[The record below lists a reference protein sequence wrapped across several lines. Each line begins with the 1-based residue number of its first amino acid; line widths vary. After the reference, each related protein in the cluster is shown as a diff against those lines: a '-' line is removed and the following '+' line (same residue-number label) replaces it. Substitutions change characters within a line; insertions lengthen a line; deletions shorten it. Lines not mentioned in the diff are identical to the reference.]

1 MTSQAQPILPPTA
14 PFPPDHIQALNG
26 VMASTNLEQ
35 RHWLSGFLAG
45 YQAAASPAVAP
56 APSPAKKIPLTI
68 AYATDSGNSEE
79 VAASAKKLAGKQ
91 GFAAKLVD
99 FADVTPADLA
109 KSKNLLI
116 VASTWGEGDPP
127 ERAAEAYQALMDDGA
142 SSFKGVNFSVL
153 ALGDS
158 SYVNFCEVGKRLDE
172 RLEQLGAT
180 RVADRIDADLDFE
193 DRASSWTGD
202 ALSRLVEI
210 AEPEVT
216 NGAATSADIVHLD
229 FPTSAYSKGNPFP
242 AEITELVNLN
252 GSRSAKETYHVE
264 LALEGSGLTFEPGD
278 SLGVIAENHQS
289 MVAEIMMAAGL
300 SGDSDLERRL
310 TTDFDITQLSKPVM
324 DAYAK
329 TTSNA
334 ALAELLEGDRW
345 QAYLPG
351 RQIIDLL
358 SEYPARLE
366 AEELLGLFRKLPP
379 RLYSVASS
387 QKAEPDLADLL
398 ISAVRYN
405 NQGRNREGVA
415 STFLA
420 DRRRAGDQLRVY
432 VKNNKNFRLPEDP
445 DRPVIMV
452 GPGTGV
458 APFRAF
464 LQERQA
470 TAAGGGNWLFFGDRT
485 YTHDFLYQLDW
496 QDFEKDG
503 VLDRIDVAFSRD
515 QPEKIYVQDRM
526 WEQRADLNAWLEEG
540 ASLYVC
546 GDEKAMAKDVD
557 ATFHRIIAD
566 QRGWSDDKAAEH
578 VSGLKKERRYL
589 RDVY

>member
-1 MTSQAQPILPPTA
+1 MTSQAQPTLPETA
-14 PFPPDHIQALNG
+14 PFPPDQLNALNS
-26 VMASTNLEQ
+26 VMAATNLEQ

-45 YQAAASPAVAP
+45 YQAASGPVAAP

-68 AYATDSGNSEE
+68 AYATDSGNAEE
-79 VAASAKKLAGKQ
+79 VAATAKKLAGKQ

-99 FADVTPADLA
+99 FADITPADLA

-127 ERAAEAYQALMDDGA
+127 ERATEAYHALMNEDA
-142 SSFKGVNFSVL
+142 PSFDGVNFSVL

-158 SYVNFCEVGKRLDE
+158 SYVNFCEVGRRIDE
-172 RLEQLGAT
+172 RLEQLGAC
-180 RVADRIDADLDFE
+180 RVAERIDADLDFE
-193 DRASSWTGD
+193 EPASAWTSGALDR
-202 ALSRLVEI
+202 LFEV
-210 AEPEVT
+210 AEPS
-216 NGAATSADIVHLD
+216 AAVSVSPSADVVHLD
-229 FPTSAYSKGNPFP
+229 FPTSAYSKANPFP
-242 AEITELVNLN
+242 AEISELVNLN
-252 GSRSAKETYHVE
+252 GSRSAKETYHIE
-264 LALEGSGLTFEPGD
+264 LSLEGSGLTFEPGD
-278 SLGVIAENHQS
+278 SLGIIAENHEA
-289 MVAEIMMAAGL
+289 MIAEVLMSVGL
-300 SGDSDLERRL
+300 PGNADLERRL
-310 TTDFDITQLSKPVM
+310 RTDVDITQLSKPVM
-324 DAYAK
+324 DAYA
-329 TTSNA
+329 NA
-334 ALAELLEGDRW
+334 TGDKALAELLASDRW

-358 SEYPARLE
+358 TDFPAKLE

-379 RLYSVASS
+379 RLYSIASS

-405 NQGRNREGVA
+405 SVGRDREGIA
-415 STFLA
+415 STFVA
-420 DRRRAGDQLRVY
+420 DRHKVGDQLKVY

-445 DRPVIMV
+445 DRPTIMI
-452 GPGTGV
+452 GPGTGI

-470 TAAGGGNWLFFGDRT
+470 TAAGGKNWLFFGDRS

-526 WEQRADLNAWLEEG
+526 WEQRADLFAWLEEG
-540 ASLYVC
+540 AALYVC

-557 ATFHRIIAD
+557 ATLHRIIAD
-566 QRGWSDDKAAEH
+566 QHGWSDDKTKEYVAR
-578 VSGLKKERRYL
+578 LKKDRRYQ